1 MRLVHHQPIHAEL
14 FKGDDIIFLFLRFQ
28 LFKPRLKLLFRAF
41 QLLDG
46 KPLAVGIFDLRNAV
60 CDFRNLIADDSL
72 LPFPADGDSLRLT
85 LPDNHRV
92 ISAGCDAR
100 AKALPPSFLKIALGC
115 HQNVGVG
122 IQPKKLRSP
131 LFGQMI
137 GDNDHAFRA

>member
-1 MRLVHHQPIHAEL
+1 M
-14 FKGDDIIFLFLRFQ
+14 
-28 LFKPRLKLLFRAF
+28 
-41 QLLDG
+41 
-46 KPLAVGIFDLRNAV
+46 GIFDLRNAV
-60 CDFRNLIADDSL
+60 CDFRNLLADDSF
-72 LPFPADGDSLRLT
+72 LPFPADGDALRLT

-122 IQPKKLRSP
+122 VQPKKLRSP
-131 LFGQMI
+131 LLGQMI